1 MDARDPIA
9 LLQSTTSSQSF
20 DDIKIRLDAE
30 PDWENNPIGML
41 IAVRSNGQHTYLQN
55 YCAIESILSLSDMH
69 QSSTYECRPNLVKC

>member
-30 PDWENNPIGML
+30 LDWENDPTSML
-41 IAVRSNGQHTYLQN
+41 IAVRRNGQQMYLQN
-55 YCAIESILSLSDMH
+55 SCAIESILSLSDMH
-69 QSSTYECRPNLVKC
+69 QSSTCECRQNLVKC